1 MMNWAKLWM
10 KIFGRTTFIGLD
22 MGFWVSLVIVILI
35 VILMNLIFWMLK
47 PQKIKN
53 KNIFN

>member
-10 KIFGRTTFIGLD
+10 KVFGRTTFIGLD

-47 PQKIKN
+47 PQKIK
-53 KNIFN
+53 K